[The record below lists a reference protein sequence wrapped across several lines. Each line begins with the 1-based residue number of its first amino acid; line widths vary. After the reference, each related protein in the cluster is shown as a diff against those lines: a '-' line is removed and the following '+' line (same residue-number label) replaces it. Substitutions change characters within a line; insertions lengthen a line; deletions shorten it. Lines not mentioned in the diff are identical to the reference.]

1 MFNFNVF
8 KSRKSDYTVPSENVS
23 SETPYIMPELKKD
36 SNDGYKIGINNDNN
50 VTLTLNH
57 GPTSITM
64 TMNAEAVYK
73 LIDLLQAALPTEHDG
88 FGL

>member
-1 MFNFNVF
+1 MFNFF
-8 KSRKSDYTVPSENVS
+8 KSSKSDYTVPSETVS

-36 SNDGYKIGINNDNN
+36 SNDGYKVGINNDNN

-57 GPTSITM
+57 GFNNITM

-73 LIDLLQAALPTEHDG
+73 LIDLLQAALPEEHDG

>member
-1 MFNFNVF
+1 MFNFL
-8 KSRKSDYTVPSENVS
+8 KSSKSDYIVP
-23 SETPYIMPELKKD
+23 SETPYNVTELKKD

-57 GPTSITM
+57 GANNITM

-73 LIDLLQAALPTEHDG
+73 LIDLLQAALPEKHDEVEE
-88 FGL
+88 

>member
-1 MFNFNVF
+1 MFNFF
-8 KSRKSDYTVPSENVS
+8 KSSKSDYIIP
-23 SETPYIMPELKKD
+23 SETPYNMPELKKD

-57 GPTSITM
+57 GANNITM

>member
-1 MFNFNVF
+1 MFNFL
-8 KSRKSDYTVPSENVS
+8 KSSKSDYIVPSEI
-23 SETPYIMPELKKD
+23 PYSMPELKKD

-57 GPTSITM
+57 GANNITM
-64 TMNAEAVYK
+64 TMNTEAVYK

>member
-1 MFNFNVF
+1 MFNFNLF
-8 KSRKSDYTVPSENVS
+8 KSSKSDYTVPSETLYN
-23 SETPYIMPELKKD
+23 IPELKKD

-57 GPTSITM
+57 GINSITM
-64 TMNAEAVYK
+64 TMKAEAVYK
-73 LIDLLQAALPTEHDG
+73 LIDLLQAALPEEHDD

>member
-1 MFNFNVF
+1 MFNFL
-8 KSRKSDYTVPSENVS
+8 KSSKSDYIVP
-23 SETPYIMPELKKD
+23 SETPYNVTELKKD

-57 GPTSITM
+57 GANNITM

-73 LIDLLQAALPTEHDG
+73 LIDLLQAALPEIHDEVEE
-88 FGL
+88 

>member
-1 MFNFNVF
+1 MFNFL
-8 KSRKSDYTVPSENVS
+8 KSSKSDYIVPSEI
-23 SETPYIMPELKKD
+23 PYSMPELKKD

-57 GPTSITM
+57 GANNITM

-73 LIDLLQAALPTEHDG
+73 LIDLLQAALPTEHDEVEE
-88 FGL
+88 